1 MLQCPTTLTPL
12 FYLCPICNLLEGE
25 RAVELKKNFSFICMY
40 AAAGNL
46 AARPLTLEIFPSW
59 PMSHLQQPY
68 SVSTGSVSSFTVA
81 YSFLL
86 TTSDKGVLG

>member
-1 MLQCPTTLTPL
+1 
-12 FYLCPICNLLEGE
+12 
-25 RAVELKKNFSFICMY
+25 MY